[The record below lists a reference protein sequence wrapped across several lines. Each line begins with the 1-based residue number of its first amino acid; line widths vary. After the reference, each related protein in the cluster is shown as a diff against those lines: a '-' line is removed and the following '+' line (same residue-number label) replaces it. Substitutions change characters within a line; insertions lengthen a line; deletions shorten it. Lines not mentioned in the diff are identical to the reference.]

1 MGLSNKLSC
10 EAGSFSHHHN
20 PHRFLQPEVSRL
32 YFPALKPLVALC
44 VSLPVVLPVICM
56 QMWDCPVHQPPPC
69 PPHQPPPCHRS
80 FPPQPVSTSPTSL
93 NECFFFNS
101 LVVGLP
107 YSSIFWQFWLFFV
120 FTFVV
125 ILLLIVQGGK
135 VYLPTPPSWPEVSQV
150 HSFLALLI
158 TCAKLRA
165 KVQTLVLKIQK
176 LLFAPNVFRK
186 I

>member
-1 MGLSNKLSC
+1 MNSPVRLG
-10 EAGSFSHHHN
+10 
-20 PHRFLQPEVSRL
+20 VSPTASSTL
-32 YFPALKPLVALC
+32 KGVFNQWFGFYFPALEHWVAQSVL
-44 VSLPVVLPVICM
+44 LPSCSSWFICM
-56 QMWDCPVHQPPPC
+56 RMCDHTVLKPPPC

-80 FPPQPVSTSPTSL
+80 FPPQLPVSTSPTSL

-150 HSFLALLI
+150 HRFLALLI

-176 LLFAPNVFRK
+176 LLFTPNVFRK